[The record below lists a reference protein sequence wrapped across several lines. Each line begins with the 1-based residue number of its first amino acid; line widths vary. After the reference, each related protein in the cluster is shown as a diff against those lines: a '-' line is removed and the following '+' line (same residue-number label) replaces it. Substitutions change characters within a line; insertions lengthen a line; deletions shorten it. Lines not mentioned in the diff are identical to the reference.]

1 MLDLEDL
8 STFVEVAD
16 AGGVTAAARRLG
28 LPKSIVSRRLVR
40 LEQHLGAQL
49 LTRTTRGAA
58 LTEAGASFREY
69 AARVVAEFDAAR
81 EAISPEGEVCGRLRI
96 AAPLTFGPTH
106 LAPVLCDLARR
117 HPKLQVR
124 AAYSDRFVD
133 LVGEG
138 FDAAV
143 RLGYLP
149 DSNLVARRIAPLH
162 GKCVASPEYVKMHGA
177 PTTPEDLLQHEC
189 LMQGT
194 EPWRF
199 MSNGKIITVR
209 PQGRFKAD
217 NGVALA
223 AAALGGL
230 GIASLPD
237 FLVDEHISAG
247 ALEQVLADYPPPEA
261 GLYLVRPPGEFAPR
275 KVRALIDILVERFG
289 GSSKG
294 SL

>member
-40 LEQHLGAQL
+40 LEQDLGAQL
-49 LTRTTRGAA
+49 LARTTRGAA

-69 AARVVAEFDAAR
+69 AARVVAELLAAR
-81 EAISPEGEVCGRLRI
+81 DAISPEGEVCGRLRI

-106 LAPVLCDLARR
+106 LAPVLAELARR
-117 HPKLQVR
+117 HPQLHVHTS
-124 AAYSDRFVD
+124 YSDRFVD
-133 LVGEG
+133 LVNEG

-143 RLGYLP
+143 RVGFLP
-149 DSNLVARRIAPLH
+149 DSNLVARRIAPLR
-162 GKCVASPEYVKMHGA
+162 GRCVASPEYLEAHGE
-177 PTTPEDLLQHEC
+177 PRTPEALLEHEC

-194 EPWRF
+194 ETWRF
-199 MSNGKIITVR
+199 ASNGKTISVR

-223 AAALGGL
+223 AAALAGL
-230 GIASLPD
+230 GIVALPSFVIEAHIAS
-237 FLVDEHISAG
+237 G
-247 ALEQVLADYPPPEA
+247 ALKPVLNEYPPPEA
-261 GLYLVRPPGEFAPR
+261 GMYVVRPPGEFAPR

-289 GSSKG
+289 GG